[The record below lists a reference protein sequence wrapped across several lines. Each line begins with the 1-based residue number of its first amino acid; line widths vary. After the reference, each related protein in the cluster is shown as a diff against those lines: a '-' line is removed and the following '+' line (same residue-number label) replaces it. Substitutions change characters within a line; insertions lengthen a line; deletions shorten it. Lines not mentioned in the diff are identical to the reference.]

1 MYEFLKNLDR
11 RWIFMLMLLA
21 VAIPILFEL
30 TFPEKPTGLA
40 QAVFDEIEALDPGDK
55 VLMAWDFDPASEGEL
70 GPMATAFTYHCATKG
85 LKLYYMSL
93 WPVGPQMVDDN
104 IANVIKTDFPDLV
117 YGVDYVNLGYKS
129 GNEAVIKVII
139 TDIRGLYTTD
149 AKGTSIRDIPMMQ
162 GIENIQQMDLIINI
176 SAGYAGTTE
185 WVLFA
190 VTPYPDI
197 RLVAGVTGVQAPLL
211 YPYIPEQLPGLL
223 GAIKGAA
230 EYEKLVMDAYGGDIP
245 PERKNKYLKG
255 KLRMGPQLIAHV
267 LIIVLIIV
275 ANLVYF
281 TGKRRGEVS

>member
-11 RWIFMLMLLA
+11 RWIFLLMLLA
-21 VAIPILFEL
+21 VAIPILGQL
-30 TFPEKPTGLA
+30 TFPEKATGLA

-85 LKLYYMSL
+85 LKMYYMSL

-104 IANVIKTDFPDLV
+104 IAHVIKTDSPHLE

-129 GNEAVIKVII
+129 GYEGVIKVII

-149 AKGTSIRDIPMMQ
+149 AKGKSVRDIPMMR
-162 GIENIQQMDLIINI
+162 GIENIQQMDLIINV
-176 SAGYAGTTE
+176 SAGYAGTPE

-197 RLVAGVTGVQAPLL
+197 RMVAGVTGVQAPLL

-230 EYEKLVMDAYGGDIP
+230 EYEKLVMDAYGGDDP
-245 PERKNKYLKG
+245 PMKYFKG

-267 LIIVLIIV
+267 LIIILIIV

>member
-11 RWIFMLMLLA
+11 RWIFLLMFLS

-30 TFPEKPTGLA
+30 TFPEKATGLA
-40 QAVFDEIEALDPGDK
+40 KAVFDEIEALEPGDK

-85 LKLYYMSL
+85 LKMYYMSL

-104 IANVIKTDFPDLV
+104 IANVIHADFPDLE

-129 GNEAVIKVII
+129 GYEGVIKVIV
-139 TDIRGLYTTD
+139 TDLRALYTTD
-149 AKGTSIRDIPMMQ
+149 AHGTSVRDIPMMR
-162 GIENIQQMDLIINI
+162 GVESIQHMDLIVNV
-176 SAGYAGTTE
+176 SAGYAGTPE

-190 VTPYPDI
+190 VTPYPDL
-197 RLVAGVTGVQAPLL
+197 RMVAGVTGVQAPML
-211 YPYIPEQLPGLL
+211 YPYIPEQIPGLL

-230 EYEKLVMDAYGGDIP
+230 EYEKLVMDAYGGEDP
-245 PERKNKYLKG
+245 PRKYLKG
-255 KLRMGPQLIAHV
+255 KLRMGPQLVAHIM
-267 LIIVLIIV
+267 IICLIIV